1 MARSSQI
8 LSGEQEEVGGGAISE
23 LAVPSFGQSPG
34 TRVQHGE
41 KGSISPNKFCPNERN
56 IMTFPSEK
64 KGGGGF
70 DEESVTVTHHNIE
83 WQSLSWHKPNWHSS

>member
-1 MARSSQI
+1 MYSRDTLKREPLVSRSSQI

-41 KGSISPNKFCPNERN
+41 KGSISPNKFCPTNSAP
-56 IMTFPSEK
+56 I
-64 KGGGGF
+64 KG
-70 DEESVTVTHHNIE
+70 I
-83 WQSLSWHKPNWHSS
+83 